1 LQSEKFQAY
10 ASYYL
15 RIGKSGTSLPVGD
28 LAGQVVGLTVFGRA
42 TTAGPL
48 QTIGAEELTSDA
60 RDGGARA
67 LLKKRLVFEIG
78 VKLRLL
84 VARAAQFSR

>member
-48 QTIGAEELTSDA
+48 QT
-60 RDGGARA
+60 